1 MRRLS
6 CIDWSRHVSIALRG
20 HHRTSARLFAFPLG
34 HMSNPA
40 RFSRVRRSGL
50 ERSDIVE
57 ELGQLSIKQWILAA
71 LVISVFATSV
81 IEVGSEF
88 SAGQPLA
95 AMWDDML
102 WIAVSAGCVL
112 YYLYERR
119 MSSKE
124 IDELRNSLENARGRL
139 VEIDTHSREIANQYR
154 AVMQKQ
160 FDAWQLSASEQDIV
174 IGMLKGLTFREIAG
188 LRETREKTV
197 RQQASA
203 VYRKAGVS
211 SRSELTAWFFED
223 MLDPPTVNSGTS

>member
-1 MRRLS
+1 M
-6 CIDWSRHVSIALRG
+6 
-20 HHRTSARLFAFPLG
+20 
-34 HMSNPA
+34 
-40 RFSRVRRSGL
+40 
-50 ERSDIVE
+50 ERSNMFG
-57 ELGQLSIKQWILAA
+57 ELGQLSIRQWVLTV
-71 LVISVFATSV
+71 LVISVFATSA
-81 IEVGSEF
+81 IEIAFEF
-88 SAGQPLA
+88 VAGEPLT

-102 WIAVSAGCVL
+102 WLAVSAGCVL

-124 IDELRNSLENARGRL
+124 IDELRVNLENARGKL
-139 VEIDTHSREIANQYR
+139 VKLDTHSREIANQYR

-160 FDAWQLSASEQDIV
+160 FDAWKLSASEQDIV
-174 IGMLKGLTFREIAG
+174 VCMLKGLTFREIAG

-223 MLDPPTVNSGTS
+223 MLEPPTINTKT

>member
-1 MRRLS
+1 MKP
-6 CIDWSRHVSIALRG
+6 G
-20 HHRTSARLFAFPLG
+20 
-34 HMSNPA
+34 
-40 RFSRVRRSGL
+40 
-50 ERSDIVE
+50 DIVD
-57 ELGQLSIKQWILAA
+57 ELRQLSIRQWVLTI
-71 LVISVFATSV
+71 LVISVFATSA
-81 IEVGSEF
+81 IEVVSEF

-124 IDELRNSLENARGRL
+124 IDELRKNLENARGKL
-139 VEIDTHSREIANQYR
+139 VKVDTDSKAIANQYR
-154 AVMQKQ
+154 SVMQKQ
-160 FDAWQLSASEQDIV
+160 FDAWKLSASEQDIV

-211 SRSELTAWFFED
+211 SRNELTAWFFED
-223 MLDPPTVNSGTS
+223 MLDPPKVNTGAAVAVENMPPLP